1 MDLFLKTE
9 EMARKKEATGLKFY
23 EISQN
28 NSGGS
33 FITNDKLCH
42 RLFIEANSSA
52 EADSIAEDLGC
63 YWNGVDE
70 GSDCPCCGDRWS
82 GAYSAIDLTSMT
94 REKDSSYPVEE
105 CVDRKESASEALVSL
120 KERYSE
126 FEWIKEPSIN
136 EKYGSQ
142 IIEGSVK
149 LNNIEDY
156 AQVLADQYGWT
167 SPDARIFYY
176 DGSVK
181 EIFSAKVEASK
192 KKDKKSKSKVDKIC

>member
-1 MDLFLKTE
+1 
-9 EMARKKEATGLKFY
+9 MARKKEEAGLKFY
-23 EISQN
+23 EYSQN
-28 NSGGS
+28 NTGGS
-33 FITNDKLCH
+33 FATDDNLCH
-42 RLFIEANSSA
+42 RLFIEANSSD
-52 EADSIAEDLGC
+52 EADSIAEGLGC

-70 GSDCPCCGDRWS
+70 GSDCPCCGDRWY

-181 EIFSAKVEASK
+181 EIFSAKVEAHK
-192 KKDKKSKSKVDKIC
+192 KKTNKIG